1 MIRMIDDNA
10 SSYAFVL
17 MILLMICGFWY
28 LVYQRD
34 TLINECEKNLPRTQ
48 HCHLIAIPNE

>member
-1 MIRMIDDNA
+1 MKNNNA
-10 SSYAFVL
+10 LYAL
-17 MILLMICGFWY
+17 ALLILLMIYGFWH

>member
-1 MIRMIDDNA
+1 MKNNNA
-10 SSYAFVL
+10 SSYAFAL

>member
-1 MIRMIDDNA
+1 MIDDNA
-10 SSYAFVL
+10 LYAFVL
-17 MILLMICGFWY
+17 MLLLIICGFCS